1 MKISLFQ
8 AAFDCAI
15 DYAQNRSAFGQPIAS
30 LQTIQVLPFF
40 FLHVYYCFLVC
51 FFGSLVFE
59 FYLLSLHLTL

>member
-40 FLHVYYCFLVC
+40 FLTCVLL
-51 FFGSLVFE
+51 FFGMFVWFFVFE

>member
-40 FLHVYYCFLVC
+40 LTCVSL
-51 FFGSLVFE
+51 FFGMFVWFFVFE
-59 FYLLSLHLTL
+59 FCLLWVLTP

>member
-40 FLHVYYCFLVC
+40 F
-51 FFGSLVFE
+51 
-59 FYLLSLHLTL
+59 